1 MALVLLMVALLCP
14 IVDWS
19 SFPAHRQ
26 TERKV
31 WLMNVKHS
39 VIRICPLHN
48 GILGV
53 NNLAAKKSPRAGL

>member
-1 MALVLLMVALLCP
+1 MALELLMEALLCP

-53 NNLAAKKSPRAGL
+53 NNLAAKKSP

>member
-1 MALVLLMVALLCP
+1 MVALLCP

-31 WLMNVKHS
+31 SKRKGVTFVK
-39 VIRICPLHN
+39 VTL
-48 GILGV
+48 LG
-53 NNLAAKKSPRAGL
+53 NYDKQRMLIEA